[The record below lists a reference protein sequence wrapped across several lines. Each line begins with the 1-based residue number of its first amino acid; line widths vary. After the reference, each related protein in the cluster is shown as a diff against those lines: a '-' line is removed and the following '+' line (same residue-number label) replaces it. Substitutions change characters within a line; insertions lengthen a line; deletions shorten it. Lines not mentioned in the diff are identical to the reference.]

1 MPAKSVVIENPVINS
16 PFDEPQR
23 HFRFGEDGIT
33 DEIILGRRQSEYFVP
48 IASPKKRGQ
57 RVLFETEWLEERR
70 KENEFINKVRERVTR
85 WRQGK
90 HVGMTKTTRALLDYW
105 TRDGRDRRLFFHRL
119 NADFRDAAG
128 VHFHHRQA
136 AAIVGY
142 GFTYFGD
149 VAETH
154 EQEPGQRLKP
164 GVGR

>member
-1 MPAKSVVIENPVINS
+1 MPPKSVVIENPVINS

-90 HVGMTKTTRALLDYW
+90 HVGMTKATRALLEYW
-105 TRDGRDRRLFFHRL
+105 TRDGRDRRLFFCQIEAL
-119 NADFRDAAG
+119 ET
-128 VHFHHRQA
+128 
-136 AAIVGY
+136 AIY
-142 GFTYFGD
+142 
-149 VAETH
+149 VAEVASKFND
-154 EQEPGQRLKP
+154 GWKI
-164 GVGR
+164 GRAHV